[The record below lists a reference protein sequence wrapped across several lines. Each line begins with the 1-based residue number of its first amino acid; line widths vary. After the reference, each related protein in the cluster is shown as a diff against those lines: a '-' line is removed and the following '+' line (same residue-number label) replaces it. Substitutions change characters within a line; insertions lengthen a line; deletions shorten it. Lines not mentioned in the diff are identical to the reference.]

1 MIEFLIQYLVPRRI
15 KRLVLIASLIKL
27 YTHPTERY
35 LELVNLHLN
44 LCRDIR
50 LLDRMIHISTKI
62 SVPDKYIDLTQHK
75 KVLAN
80 ALLDLV
86 PDYLYYADR
95 DIMLYDVEQFIQFNT
110 TYKELIV

>member
-1 MIEFLIQYLVPRRI
+1 MIEFLIRYLVPRRI

-35 LELVNLHLN
+35 LELVNLHMN
-44 LCRDIR
+44 LCRDI
-50 LLDRMIHISTKI
+50 LLLEKMIQFSKQI
-62 SVPDKYIDLTQHK
+62 SVPDKYIDMTQHK

-80 ALLDLV
+80 TLLDLV
-86 PDYLYYADR
+86 PDYLCYADR
-95 DIMLYDVEQFIQFNT
+95 DIMLYDVEQFIQFNA